1 MEESL
6 FNDCFDRAVLGAG
19 AAVDTQ
25 ISVDDVLAVALSDSL
40 YGAVVN
46 AGAAVDASIGNSI
59 SHDFPSNCNV
69 NFHLN
74 DVIHIL
80 TWIFQ
85 NATAFLKKV

>member
-6 FNDCFDRAVLGAG
+6 FNDCFDRAVLG
-19 AAVDTQ
+19 
-25 ISVDDVLAVALSDSL
+25 
-40 YGAVVN
+40 